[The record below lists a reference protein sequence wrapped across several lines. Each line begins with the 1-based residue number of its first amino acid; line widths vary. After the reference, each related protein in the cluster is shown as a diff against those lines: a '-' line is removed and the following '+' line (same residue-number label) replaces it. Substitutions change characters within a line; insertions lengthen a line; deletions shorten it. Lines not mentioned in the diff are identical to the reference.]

1 MNEKVQFPQ
10 QSRSS
15 SETTNNSLLV
25 EWSVQGELLIKKS
38 HMECLS
44 SLLFFSFYNGLGLF
58 TGHLGG
64 QLLPQEKSLGKLL
77 FR

>member
-38 HMECLS
+38 ASTTLLTWNV
-44 SLLFFSFYNGLGLF
+44 SLVCFSFL
-58 TGHLGG
+58 
-64 QLLPQEKSLGKLL
+64 SIMV
-77 FR
+77 